1 MLRAPPRP
9 PRQLID
15 ASHGVDC
22 HKIPPIVRAHVDL
35 ANDEAPSSNDSG
47 DLNLC
52 DPPPSWSIYPGD
64 EPIVEWRALTVALL
78 DPRLLPDLR
87 VDGHGAQVIALGA
100 ALDDRAREAVDAIAF
115 PRPEIDRH
123 AVEPAGPAQQ
133 RHELLGDSR
142 RRLGAAEVLRTNVR
156 DLVAGVTETQEPCV
170 ARIEEIPFLVQRHGE
185 RRTLPEQPL
194 VAILDRHGG
203 YFTEFRQP
211 QQRSFVI
218 YENPLGP
225 HVPNPLF
232 IKRRTLGTPR
242 A

>member
-1 MLRAPPRP
+1 MRDHVLQTAAAERRLKVGAHEVGYQPPEHFLTPIAELAEPAIADVNDPTVRVHRVQHRGGRA
-9 PRQLID
+9 
-15 ASHGVDC
+15 
-22 HKIPPIVRAHVDL
+22 
-35 ANDEAPSSNDSG
+35 
-47 DLNLC
+47 
-52 DPPPSWSIYPGD
+52 
-64 EPIVEWRALTVALL
+64 VELTVALL